1 MDRMEQVEWKD
12 RMEQVEC
19 EFKYKHSSGDV
30 ALRQLEL
37 VSVSVVTIQQLG
49 QEQESQA
56 PSGQLQKES
65 LY

>member
-1 MDRMEQVEWKD
+1 MTDRMDRMEQVEWKD

-37 VSVSVVTIQQLG
+37 VSVSWWQYN
-49 QEQESQA
+49 S
-56 PSGQLQKES
+56 
-65 LY
+65 